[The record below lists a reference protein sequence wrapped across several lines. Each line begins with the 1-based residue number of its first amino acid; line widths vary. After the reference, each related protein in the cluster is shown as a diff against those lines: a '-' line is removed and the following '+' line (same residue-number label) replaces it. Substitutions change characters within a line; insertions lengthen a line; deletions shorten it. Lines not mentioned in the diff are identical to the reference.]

1 MDSPILIE
9 FNKLANEAIS
19 ACDSAIEFIKNIS
32 RQYPVDNHEPLSWEN
47 GKRSIVRY
55 AEDYC
60 DYCAFFAEV
69 KEYTEGARKEFE
81 TSKRFSE
88 RYYKKCECLDHD
100 IFQESNLFALKEFQP
115 FLSPILDF
123 IFYYEKGYE
132 AAHPEKEE

>member
-1 MDSPILIE
+1 M
-9 FNKLANEAIS
+9 
-19 ACDSAIEFIKNIS
+19 
-32 RQYPVDNHEPLSWEN
+32 
-47 GKRSIVRY
+47 GKWQEIDCQIRGGLLRLLR
-55 AEDYC
+55 
-60 DYCAFFAEV
+60 FFAEV

-88 RYYKKCECLDHD
+88 RYYNKCECLDHD

>member
-32 RQYPVDNHEPLSWEN
+32 RQYPVDNHEPLSWDD
-47 GKRSIVRY
+47 GKRLIARY
-55 AEDYC
+55 AEG
-60 DYCAFFAEV
+60 YCAFFAEA
-69 KEYTEGARKEFE
+69 KEYMEGARKEFE

-88 RYYKKCECLDHD
+88 RYCKKCKYLWRV
-100 IFQESNLFALKEFQP
+100 IFDEADLIGSKDFSP
-115 FLSPILDF
+115 FIVPIVHF
-123 IFYYEKGYE
+123 ISYYEDEYE

>member
-1 MDSPILIE
+1 MDS
-9 FNKLANEAIS
+9 FNLTGLNRRADEAIS

-60 DYCAFFAEV
+60 DYCAFLAEV